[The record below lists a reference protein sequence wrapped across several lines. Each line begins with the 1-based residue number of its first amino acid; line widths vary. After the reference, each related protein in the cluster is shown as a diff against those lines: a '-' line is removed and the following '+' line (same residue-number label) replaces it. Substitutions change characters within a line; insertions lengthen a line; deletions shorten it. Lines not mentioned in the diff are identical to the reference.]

1 MCAIR
6 IAQNGNEVTMEIH
19 GTGGDCENNVVVKAE
34 SDLARAYAT
43 CQSQLT
49 LFHTHGS
56 SGVTPQSAENV
67 LLLVLG
73 YTRMAFRVLIDHQQ
87 ESNAPYGTDRTE
99 HVKNRRPTAIETI
112 FG

>member
-6 IAQNGNEVTMEIH
+6 IAQNGSEVTIEIH
-19 GTGGDCENNVVVKAE
+19 GTGGDCENNVVV
-34 SDLARAYAT
+34 RADSHLCLELT
-43 CQSQLT
+43 TRESQLT

-56 SGVTPQSAENV
+56 SGVTPQGAQNV

-73 YTRMAFRVLIDHQQ
+73 YTRMAFRVLVDHQQ

-99 HVKNRRPTAIETI
+99 HVKDRRPTAIETI